1 MRFAGLKKSTRAAA
15 AAVAL
20 AAATAAAV
28 HIQSALARTAAVSDG
43 VVQLL
48 TLAGVRSDMPFDEQ
62 VDRVRSFINTNSVH
76 EVDDEFY
83 SYWHDLPVVIGRM
96 AAFSLG
102 TALPPHME
110 CASRA
115 ELMQAVLEQL
125 GFDTRTDVVYAPA
138 DGYPSHT
145 FLGVLNPATGQW
157 QAQDPEFNV
166 FWMQASTGRRAS
178 VHDLISGE
186 LGAVVPCIAP
196 GECGWAV
203 ETAEGKRVEKL
214 RDYLGLAAIID
225 REKGLRP
232 LLVHVGR
239 FDIDHA
245 HQAGGKQQ
253 PFCSYVA
260 KACRQT
266 ITKWGPGQEVREAT

>member
-1 MRFAGLKKSTRAAA
+1 MRFAGLKKSTRALAVV
-15 AAVAL
+15 VAL

-48 TLAGVRSDMPFDEQ
+48 ALAGVRSDMPFDEQ

-83 SYWHDLPVVIGRM
+83 SYWHDLPAVIGRM
-96 AAFSLG
+96 VGFASGA
-102 TALPPHME
+102 ALPPHME

-125 GFDTRTDVVYAPA
+125 GFDTRTDVVYAPS

-157 QAQDPEFNV
+157 QVQDPEFNV
-166 FWMQASTGRRAS
+166 FWMRAGTGERAS
-178 VHDLISGE
+178 VNDLIAGE

-232 LLVHVGR
+232 LLVNVGR
-239 FDIDHA
+239 FDIDHP
-245 HQAGGKQQ
+245 HRAGGKEQ
-253 PFCSYVA
+253 PFCTYVA

-266 ITKWGPGQEVREAT
+266 ITKWGHGHEGREAT